1 MNEIEDKSW
10 LIDVLVQQLK
20 SGKYSY
26 HRDIPEVF
34 RDVWD
39 TKEVAITER
48 ELGIRRI
55 EYCGYDPILQDFYV
69 CEYLKSIQYKMFH
82 RSEIIEKRFCKYF
95 SEFGEL
101 YDYVDGDIY
110 TNSFFGQYVFSEEEI
125 AKYHIDLDKIHQYPF
140 DGEKYAT
147 IKPDKLNAIKHSE
160 DEIDSFIVEWQTY
173 FDACKTGEELVAI
186 EEDYNSL
193 ERPIDVSFFLWNYIN
208 RFGEDSFEPI
218 MEFIAKDKYPS
229 DELIKAVG
237 LVYGIERVKN
247 RYVCQSDTLA
257 ESTKRNRKTKI
268 RTMYRDYETDGLT
281 TKERCFYSRLLY
293 RFVVCTEYYYSSG
306 YRIRSLA
313 TRTYVFIKNIDDLAI
328 YLDNDF
334 SNCNFSMYK
343 GPSIDWNNHI
353 YNERTIFPYYQL
365 SNLKKI
371 CEKYYDS
378 RWNIFYAKIQW
389 IDNRNNIVFEQE
401 RSFRIWEEFVHF
413 FEGDLSGADLF
424 ECENLVNLS
433 SYEDINLEGARL
445 NPKMMEKLGLER
457 SACSYDEILQ
467 FDDTLKNE
475 KETSLIL
482 SDEHNELEVVSEDSV
497 NWHVNYITDIHLLH
511 KFKNC
516 KYKDDCENV
525 IKDIV
530 KGLSKEDDHAGVWL
544 IGGDVSSDF
553 EVFKLFVKELSKYK
567 RYTKKV
573 FILGNHEL
581 WPFEGQSLDEIVRKY
596 REVLSEY
603 DDMYLVHNE
612 IFYIEDYTPKYI
624 KEDEILKLSKNE
636 LRLKLRKSTISILG
650 GIGFSGYNT
659 KFNAEKGIYLNT
671 ITRNEEIE
679 ESKRFEKL
687 YNKTVDCLYD
697 KSVVIF
703 THMKLKDW
711 CKEER
716 IQSEFVYV
724 SGHDHRNFFFD
735 DGSTRIYAD
744 NQVGYYQQACRFKSF
759 KIKYDYDYFQDYED
773 GIHEITR
780 REYLDFYQGIN
791 MSLTYN
797 RDSNKLY
804 MLKKNG
810 YYCFIE
816 CNSSGKLLI
825 LNGGKPTTLTYDKIE
840 YYYENMDDQ
849 ISGIKDPYTKYYS
862 FQKKIAEAVKS
873 IGGSGRIHGAI
884 IDIDF
889 FNHIFVDP
897 ENLNITPYFAENI
910 INKIAYRNI
919 ALLLEKHN
927 PELYLNLKRLDGN
940 NDGIK
945 LLTDRKNQ
953 VSGLNAMVYT
963 ETDIYHKSGVIKK
976 MQRLNNNILS
986 IWNDNISAR
995 VESAQPQKVEHHIST
1010 NTLVDKKY
1018 EEKLAK
1024 WAKIREQREQKR

>member
-1 MNEIEDKSW
+1 MNEIEDRNE
-10 LIDVLVQQLK
+10 LIHNLVLKLKKKEILYHNEIPHIYDDVCNV
-20 SGKYSY
+20 
-26 HRDIPEVF
+26 
-34 RDVWD
+34 
-39 TKEVAITER
+39 KEVVITER
-48 ELGIRRI
+48 KLGMRRI
-55 EYCGYDPILQDFYV
+55 EYCGYDAITLRFYV
-69 CEYLKSIQYKMFH
+69 YEYLKSIKYKMFH
-82 RSEIIEKRFCKYF
+82 RSEIIENRHYISF
-95 SEFGEL
+95 SEFGDL

-110 TNSFFGQYVFSEEEI
+110 TSSFFGQYVFSEEEI
-125 AKYHIDLDKIHQYPF
+125 ERYHIDLDKINQYTF

-147 IKPDKLNAIKHSE
+147 IIPDKLNAIKHSE
-160 DEIDSFIVEWQTY
+160 DEIDSFIDEWQVS
-173 FDACKTGEELVAI
+173 FDACKTGDELVAI
-186 EEDYNSL
+186 EEEYNSL

-208 RFGEDSFEPI
+208 KHGDDGFEPI
-218 MEFIAKDKYPS
+218 MEFIAKDKYPA

-237 LVYGIERVKN
+237 LVFGAEKVTK
-247 RYVCQSDTLA
+247 RYVCKSDRLA
-257 ESTKRNRKTKI
+257 ESTKSKRKTKV
-268 RTMYRDYETDGLT
+268 RSMYRDYETYGLRP
-281 TKERCFYSRLLY
+281 KKKCFYSKLLY
-293 RFVVCTEYYYSSG
+293 RFVLCTEYYYTSSAW
-306 YRIRSLA
+306 INSKA
-313 TRTYVFIKNIDDLAI
+313 TTTYIFYKSIEDLASD
-328 YLDNDF
+328 LNNDF
-334 SNCNFSMYK
+334 SDCDFSMYE
-343 GPSIDWNNHI
+343 GSNIDWSKYK
-353 YNERTIFPYYQL
+353 YNEKTIFPYYSV
-365 SNLKKI
+365 SNLQKK
-371 CEKYYDS
+371 CEKYINK
-378 RWNIFYAKIQW
+378 WNEYCAKIQW
-389 IDNRNNIVFEQE
+389 IDKRNNIVFEQE
-401 RSFRIWEEFVHF
+401 RRFDFWEEFVRF
-413 FEGDLSGADLF
+413 FEGDLSGANLF
-424 ECENLVNLS
+424 ECENLVNLNS
-433 SYEDINLEGARL
+433 FEGINLEGARL

-457 SACSYDEILQ
+457 SACSYDEISE
-467 FDDTLKNE
+467 FEDTLKNE

-482 SDEHNELEVVSEDSV
+482 SNDHNELEVVSEGSV
-497 NWHVNYITDIHLLH
+497 NWTINYITDIHLLH

-516 KYKDDCENV
+516 KYMDDCENV
-525 IKDIV
+525 IKDVV
-530 KGLSKEDDHAGVWL
+530 KGLLKEDDHAGVWL

-567 RYTKKV
+567 RYTRKV

-596 REVLSEY
+596 REVLSQYE
-603 DDMYLVHNE
+603 DMYLVHNE

-659 KFNAEKGIYLNT
+659 KFNAEKGIYRNT

-687 YNKTVDCLYD
+687 YNKAIDCLYD
-697 KSVVIF
+697 KNVVIF

-759 KIKYDYDYFQDYED
+759 TIKYDYDYFLDYED

-780 REYLDFYQGIN
+780 REYLNFYQGKN

-797 RDSNKLY
+797 RDSFKLY

-816 CNSSGKLLI
+816 SNPSGKLFI
-825 LNGGKPTTLTYDKIE
+825 LNGGKPTSLTYDKIK

-849 ISGIKDPYTKYYS
+849 ISGIKGPYTKYYN

-897 ENLNITPYFAENI
+897 ENLNITPYYAENI

-927 PELYLNLKRLDGN
+927 PELYLNLKRLKGN
-940 NDGIK
+940 NEGME
-945 LLTDRKNQ
+945 LLTSRKNQ
-953 VSGLNAMVYT
+953 VSEINSMIYT
-963 ETDIYHKSGVIKK
+963 ETDIYYKSGVLKK
-976 MQRLNNNILS
+976 MQRLNSNILS
-986 IWNDNISAR
+986 IWNDKISGSD
-995 VESAQPQKVEHHIST
+995 VVSQPQIPDHHSNRIGG
-1010 NTLVDKKY
+1010 
-1018 EEKLAK
+1018 
-1024 WAKIREQREQKR
+1024 W